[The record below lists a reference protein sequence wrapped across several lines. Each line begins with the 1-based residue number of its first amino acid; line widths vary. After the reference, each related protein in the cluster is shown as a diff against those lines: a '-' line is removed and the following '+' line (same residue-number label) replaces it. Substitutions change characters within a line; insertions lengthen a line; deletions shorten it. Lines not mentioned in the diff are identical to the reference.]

1 MQNGP
6 FISRCLG
13 ASDPANRIGD
23 MGNLKMNMTKCAI
36 LASVCA
42 LTLFAMA
49 QENRLTPEQ
58 LPNPND
64 GVGAVTKH
72 LTDLRGYR
80 YMEFFLVGSVPVD
93 GQIKGTC
100 YNTTTQN
107 TPPGGRD
114 SAPAAL
120 VQKLD
125 PAALAKQYGV
135 KAVVINPPR
144 QWLLDWV
151 DVPMGAVRDF
161 DGIKAP
167 WVAVMNMPKGEWKPY
182 TPATIERRTKFG
194 FAKGQTIYLL
204 DDPDGNTWI
213 MKSFTQAVQ
222 PTNTY
227 DNLSSLGQRIKTPAG
242 WKARTKVLDQELVLI
257 PETGVARILRDDL
270 DNVYDVTGPGYSS
283 FKP

>member
-1 MQNGP
+1 MHARQWAR
-6 FISRCLG
+6 FAALFVL
-13 ASDPANRIGD
+13 A
-23 MGNLKMNMTKCAI
+23 TFAI
-36 LASVCA
+36 
-42 LTLFAMA
+42 A
-49 QENRLTPEQ
+49 QEGKYTPQQ
-58 LPNPND
+58 LPNPED
-64 GVGAVTKH
+64 GNGAVLKH

-120 VQKLD
+120 VEKLD
-125 PAALAKQYGV
+125 PKGLAKQYGV
-135 KAVVINPPR
+135 RAVVINPPR

-151 DVPMGAVRDF
+151 DVPMGTVRDF

-167 WVAVMNMPKGEWKPY
+167 WVAVMNMPKGEWQPY
-182 TPATIERRTKFG
+182 TPATIERKTKFG
-194 FAKGQTIYLL
+194 FTKGETVYLL
-204 DDPDGNTWI
+204 DDPNGNTWI
-213 MKSFTQAVQ
+213 MKSFTQAVDHS
-222 PTNTY
+222 NTY
-227 DNLSSLGQRIKTPAG
+227 ENLATVGTRIKPPAG
-242 WKARTKVLDQELVLI
+242 WKARTKVLDQELLLV
-257 PETGVARILRDDL
+257 PESGVARILRDDL